1 MRSLFVKIFF
11 SFWLSTVLIVSL
23 SVLTSERP
31 RFDQAHQ
38 AWRSMVGRA
47 VAMDSYEVVKLYN
60 EQGCANV
67 PQYLTALNKSTNVRA
82 FLFDGGGALLAK
94 MLFNLFAVLDF
105 RQMNGGRFVAVI
117 ALHILSQVP

>member
-82 FLFDGGGALLAK
+82 FLFDGGGALLCSSRAPAEEESWPSGPYSPAK
-94 MLFNLFAVLDF
+94 SNSYL
-105 RQMNGGRFVAVI
+105 
-117 ALHILSQVP
+117 